1 MNKSSFFA
9 ALESLDNSD
18 DDQNEEVL
26 SFQNI
31 LATSRPSKK
40 HTINEPAKVAPS
52 IPEPSSLIRANTEPQ
67 SASNRDRRRIDER
80 KRVDEKKA
88 QIETEVSPVK
98 RSNTTG
104 TMPGNASRGS
114 SKRKADALKII
125 PEAQKVFKDLIFC
138 TLDNEPL
145 SSQDS
150 H

>member
-1 MNKSSFFA
+1 MSKSSFFA

-18 DDQNEEVL
+18 DDQNEEAL

-31 LATSRPSKK
+31 LATSRPSNKD
-40 HTINEPAKVAPS
+40 ISNELAKVAPS
-52 IPEPSSLIRANTEPQ
+52 IPEPPSLIRANTEPQ
-67 SASNRDRRRIDER
+67 SASSKDQRKIDER
-80 KRVDEKKA
+80 KRVDEKKT
-88 QIETEVSPVK
+88 QFETEVRTVK

-138 TLDNEPL
+138 TLDKEPL
-145 SSQDS
+145 HSQDS